1 MEYPPAFK
9 SYKILTSAIAGE
21 RRGLILGEMSQL
33 REGKPQDSS
42 AQGPWRSGMR
52 RDGKRGGGCPGLE
65 EGDRELVSRGDR
77 VSVCKNEEVLEAVG
91 VEDRTAM

>member
-1 MEYPPAFK
+1 
-9 SYKILTSAIAGE
+9 
-21 RRGLILGEMSQL
+21 
-33 REGKPQDSS
+33 
-42 AQGPWRSGMR
+42 MR